1 MLISRV
7 ETVGGVPTLT
17 VNGQPIA
24 AAAYITYF
32 CDQAHYRD
40 FAAAGYRL
48 FSVPVYFAG
57 QSASNCVALPPDG
70 RGVYDPIY
78 SGGAPDYEAADR
90 RIREILEVCPD
101 GWIFPR
107 LDISLR
113 SEERR

>member
-1 MLISRV
+1 MLVSQV
-7 ETVGGVPTLT
+7 QTVGGVPTLT

-48 FSVPVYFAG
+48 FSVPIYFAG

-70 RGVYDPIY
+70 RGVYDPI
-78 SGGAPDYEAADR
+78 
-90 RIREILEVCPD
+90 
-101 GWIFPR
+101 
-107 LDISLR
+107 
-113 SEERR
+113 